1 MGRKTYSFGAAALI
15 AATTMTFAS
24 AETSGA
30 FAQDGDFAVQ
40 TANDG
45 KDAAD
50 PLANET
56 LPVFVAEEIVQPIDA
71 DGAETAEAED
81 GADGAGPVARADAAS
96 LNELV
101 SKTDK
106 SFALSDEMQCLA
118 GAVYFES
125 RGEPLAGQLAVAQVI
140 INRAESGQFP
150 SSYCGVVY
158 QRSQFSFVKNG
169 SMPRI
174 KTGSAAWKRAK
185 AIARIA
191 HEGQWDSEAQDSLY
205 FHAKYVR
212 PSWSRKK
219 IARATINTHIFY
231 R

>member
-1 MGRKTYSFGAAALI
+1 MI
-15 AATTMTFAS
+15 AATSLTFAS

-30 FAQDGDFAVQ
+30 FAQDSDVESILAENAANAEAAVSE
-40 TANDG
+40 
-45 KDAAD
+45 
-50 PLANET
+50 ET
-56 LPVFVAEEIVQPIDA
+56 MPVFVAEEVVQQVPE
-71 DGAETAEAED
+71 ETAEELQTE
-81 GADGAGPVARADAAS
+81 VASAAS
-96 LNELV
+96 LHELV
-101 SKTDK
+101 AKTDK
-106 SFALSDEMQCLA
+106 GFSLSEEMQCLA

-125 RGEPLAGQLAVAQVI
+125 RGEPLAGQLAVAQVV
-140 INRAESGQFP
+140 INRAESSRFP

-158 QRSQFSFVKNG
+158 QRAQFSFVKNG

-174 KTGSAAWKRAK
+174 RTGSNAWKRAK

-191 HEGQWDSEAQDSLY
+191 HEGQWDSEAADSLY

-219 IARATINTHIFY
+219 VARATINTHIFY